1 MTVVVVG
8 EHPDVEAIIARRR
21 LLGLDHHDEV
31 WEGVYH
37 MAPYAHSRHGK
48 VEVRLTLALAPYA
61 QAVGLDLVGPFNL
74 GDGPEDFRVPD
85 LGIRDPGP
93 DAVYLPTCRVVVEV
107 LSPEDETFAKFGFY
121 AAHGV
126 DEVLVADPDTRT
138 VRCWELTRGEYQP
151 VGASTVLDL
160 VCADL
165 AASLDWP

>member
-21 LLGLDHHDEV
+21 ALGQDGHDEV

-48 VEVRLTLALAPYA
+48 IEVLLTLALAPFA
-61 QAVGLDLVGPFNL
+61 KAAGLVLVGSFNL
-74 GDGPEDFRVPD
+74 GDGPDNFRVPD
-85 LGIRDPGP
+85 LGVRDPGP
-93 DAVYLPTCRVVVEV
+93 DAVYLPTCRVVIEV
-107 LSPEDETFAKFGFY
+107 LSPDDESYAKFGFY

-126 DEVLVADPDTRT
+126 DEILVADPDAIC
-138 VRCWELTRGEYQP
+138 VRCWARTGSEYRETT
-151 VGASTVLDL
+151 ASSVLGV

-165 AASLDWP
+165 TADLDWP